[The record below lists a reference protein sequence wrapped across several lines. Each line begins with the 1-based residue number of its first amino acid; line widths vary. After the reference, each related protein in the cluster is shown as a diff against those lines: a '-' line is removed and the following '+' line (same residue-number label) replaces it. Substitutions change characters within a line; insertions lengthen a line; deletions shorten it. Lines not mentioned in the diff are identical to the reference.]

1 VLYWFAA
8 MKRWWKK
15 IRHGIEWLALGALTT
30 LIPCLPR
37 RGVVWLADALG
48 WLAYYCDRRGRTVA
62 LANLTIAFGNQMAPV
77 ERRRIARRSYRNFGR
92 TMCDLFWSPRLTAQ
106 NYRRYLQV
114 ENREVLQE
122 LRARGES
129 AVFVCVHHG
138 NFEWASLAVGF
149 EGVPV
154 MIVTESFKNERV
166 SQIFKR
172 CREVSGHRIIP
183 QENSML
189 RLLKQVRKGGGAG
202 MLADLNLR
210 PSEAAT
216 VIEGFGRKMCVT
228 FLHAVLAQ
236 RGRARLVPVAGFPLR
251 DGTCRVVI
259 HPPLE
264 IAPEATHQ
272 QIAQQCWSF
281 FEPTIRAQ
289 PEYWLWAYRHWRFKP
304 AGASCEYPGYAS
316 TRAEFDRL
324 LAAESTAAAPSTRR
338 QSISVGS

>member
-1 VLYWFAA
+1 
-8 MKRWWKK
+8 MKRQWKK
-15 IRHGIEWLALGALTT
+15 IRHVIEWLTLGLFTT
-30 LIPCLPR
+30 LVPWLPR
-37 RGVVWLADALG
+37 RGVVWLADGLG

-62 LANLTIAFGNQMAPV
+62 LANLAIAFGENTTSA
-77 ERRRIARRSYRNFGR
+77 ERARIARKSYRNFSR
-92 TMCDLFWSPRLTAQ
+92 TMCDLFWSPRLTAE
-106 NYRRYLQV
+106 NFRRYLQV
-114 ENREVLQE
+114 ENREVLQD

-129 AVFVCVHHG
+129 VVFVCVHHG
-138 NFEWASLAVGF
+138 NFEWASLALGF

-154 MIVTESFKNERV
+154 TIVTESFKNERV

-172 CREVSGHRIIP
+172 CREGSGHRIIP
-183 QENSML
+183 QEKSML
-189 RLLKQVRKGGGAG
+189 RLLRHVSKGGGAG

-236 RGRARLVPVAGFPLR
+236 RGRARLVPVEGIPLR

-259 HPPLE
+259 HPPLV
-264 IAPEATHQ
+264 ISSEATYQ
-272 QIAQQCWSF
+272 QIAQQCWDF

-304 AGASCEYPGYAS
+304 EGASCEYPVYAR
-316 TRAEFDRL
+316 TREEFDRL
-324 LAAESTAAAPSTRR
+324 MVAENTAKAGPARPE
-338 QSISVGS
+338 SVGAGH

>member
-1 VLYWFAA
+1 MLVP

-15 IRHGIEWLALGALTT
+15 IRHGIEWFALGALTT

-37 RGVVWLADALG
+37 RGVVWLADGLG
-48 WLAYYCDRRGRTVA
+48 WLAYYCDGRGRTVA
-62 LANLTIAFGNQMAPV
+62 LANLAIAFGDQIAPA
-77 ERRRIARRSYRNFGR
+77 ERARIARMSYRNFSR
-92 TMCDLFWSPRLTAQ
+92 TMCDLFWSPRLTSE
-106 NYRRYLQV
+106 NYRRYLLV
-114 ENREVLQE
+114 ENREILQE

-149 EGVPV
+149 EGTPV
-154 MIVTESFKNERV
+154 TIVTESFKNERV

-183 QENSML
+183 QEKSML
-189 RLLKQVRKGGGAG
+189 RLLRQVCKGGGAG

-236 RGRARLVPVAGFPLR
+236 RGRARLVPVEGFPLR
-251 DGTCRVVI
+251 DGTCRIVL
-259 HPPLE
+259 HPPLV
-264 IAPEATHQ
+264 IAPEATYQ
-272 QIAQQCWSF
+272 QIAQQCWDF

-289 PEYWLWAYRHWRFKP
+289 PEYWLWAYKHWRFKP
-304 AGASCEYPGYAS
+304 EGAKCEYPSYAKA
-316 TRAEFDRL
+316 RVEFDRL
-324 LAAESTAAAPSTRR
+324 LAAENTMESLPSKP
-338 QSISVGS
+338 QSVGAGH